1 MNMVFED
8 GVASSK
14 EFTGQGRDCGSR
26 THGWDSVGTGPSEI
40 IDKIVYVF
48 AHCEFFRKNNP

>member
-1 MNMVFED
+1 MNVAFEY

-14 EFTGQGRDCGSR
+14 ELTGQGRDCGPR
-26 THGWDSVGTGPSEI
+26 THGWDSVGTGPSGL

-48 AHCEFFRKNNP
+48 AQCEFFRKNNP